1 MLKKRLLYFLFY
13 WANLILVVESSG
25 QELET
30 LPASTKWSQIKTEN
44 FEIIF
49 QNGFESEANRT
60 ANILETIHSP
70 ASQSLGVKP
79 RSFSVILQNQN
90 AISNGF
96 VTIGPRRSEF
106 FTTYSQDNKKL
117 GNVDWLEHL
126 AVHEYRH
133 MVQFEK
139 AYKPTINKL
148 MYLAFGEYGVGFS
161 AGIAA
166 PSWFWEGDA
175 VGMETSITRTG
186 RGRTPDFA
194 LQFKANLLEKGGFN
208 YNKQHLTSFKDFVPN
223 HYRTGYFMTTYFKRK
238 YGADIWDKII
248 DQSFQFPFIPFVFSN
263 AIKKETGLNLN
274 QNYKGMLSEMKAL
287 YSTQTKFIPENIGTT
302 LNKRKTKVYTDYHYP
317 KMVDSGNILA
327 LKSGFS
333 DTQKIVSIDNKGKE
347 KTLFT
352 TGIMND
358 PGFLSINNNMIV
370 WTEYEFD
377 PRWLKRTYSVIK
389 SFSLNDNS
397 YRRITKKS
405 KYSSAALSHDGAT
418 IVAINNSEHNK
429 HSIQLLDFFS
439 GEAKEVFDNPNNAF
453 YSMPSFSPDD
463 QYIVVLKMSND
474 KKFIVK
480 KNINTSEE
488 QVLLETVSEN
498 FGHPVLFGPFLFYN
512 SPING
517 IDNIYA
523 LNLLSK
529 EIFQVTNSKLG
540 SFNPSIS
547 KDGKEIVYNNFTVNG
562 MDIISSKLDPNDWLP
577 IENVENRNINFEEPM
592 IKNEGLSNLLDNVG
606 IDTFEIKPYKKIK
619 HTIKPHS
626 WGISAIPT
634 NTSLIFGINSQDIL
648 STTTISA
655 GLKFDS
661 DERNWLKFGNISY
674 QGLYPIIDVSIVDGT
689 RSALVNIESGR
700 EVFNWNETS
709 LSAGLRIPLI
719 LTNSKYL
726 RKLSLSSK
734 SILTSVSGF
743 KLPQGLFIDQSGNGN
758 LRALEHSIGF
768 VNNLR
773 RSKLDLN
780 SKYGQSLLLNLKH
793 TPIGGVYHSTLLSAE
808 SNLYFPGFIKH
819 HSFQLRGSFQSEDSQ
834 NYYFNSPIRFTRG
847 ISYAPFRYFTNWSIN
862 YKMPI
867 WCPDIHI
874 GPLLNVQRVYINGFY
889 DKGWGRISSNDRPDI
904 SFKSYGAEIS
914 FNFNLMR
921 YLVLFD
927 VGLRYSY
934 VPEFKENRTELII
947 GAITF

>member
-1 MLKKRLLYFLFY
+1 M
-13 WANLILVVESSG
+13 ANLILVIESRG

-70 ASQSLGVKP
+70 ASQTLGVKP

-90 AISNGF
+90 ASSNGF

-106 FTTYSQDNKKL
+106 FTTYNQDNKKL
-117 GNVDWLEHL
+117 GNVDWIEHL

-139 AYKPTINKL
+139 AYKPAINKL

-175 VGMETSITRTG
+175 VGIETSVTRTG

-248 DQSFQFPFIPFVFSN
+248 DRSFQFPFIPFVFSN

-274 QNYKGMLSEMKAL
+274 QNYKGMLSEMNNL
-287 YSTQTKFIPENIGTT
+287 YNNQTKSISENTGTT
-302 LNKRKTKVYTDYHYP
+302 LNKRKTNVYTDYHYP
-317 KMVDSGNILA
+317 KKVDSGNTIA

-333 DTQKIVSIDNKGKE
+333 DIQKFVSIDQRGKE
-347 KTLFT
+347 TTLFT

-358 PGFLSINNNMIV
+358 PGFLSINNNTIV

-377 PRWLKRTYSVIK
+377 PRWLKKSYSVIK
-389 SFSLNDNS
+389 SFNLNDNS

-405 KYSSAALSHDGAT
+405 KYSAAALSHDGAT
-418 IVAINNSEHNK
+418 IVAINNSQHNE
-429 HSIQLLDFFS
+429 HSIQLLDFIS
-439 GEAKEVFDNPNNAF
+439 GETKQVFDNPSNAF

-463 QYIVVLKMSND
+463 QSIVALKMLDN
-474 KKFIVK
+474 KKFIII

-488 QVLLETVSEN
+488 QVLLETISEN
-498 FGHPVLFGPFLFYN
+498 FGHPVLFDEFLFYN

-523 LNLLSK
+523 LNITTK
-529 EIFQVTNSKLG
+529 ELFQVSNSRLG

-547 KDGKEIVYNNFTVNG
+547 KSGKEIVYNNFTVNG
-562 MDIISSKLDPNDWLP
+562 MDIVSSKLNPNEWLP
-577 IENVENRNINFEEPM
+577 IESMEDRNINFEEPM
-592 IKNEGLSNLLDNVG
+592 VRNEGLSKILDNVST
-606 IDTFEIKPYKKIK
+606 DTFKIKPYKKFK

-655 GLKFDS
+655 GLKYDS
-661 DERNWLKFGNISY
+661 DERNWLKFGTISY
-674 QGLYPIIDVSIVDGT
+674 QGLYPIIDVSIVDGA
-689 RSALVNIESGR
+689 RSATVNTKTGR
-700 EVFNWNETS
+700 RSFSWNETS
-709 LSAGLRIPLI
+709 FSAGLRIPLV

-734 SILTSVSGF
+734 SILTSVSGYQ
-743 KLPQGLFIDQSGNGN
+743 LPEDFLIDQSGNGN
-758 LRALEHSIGF
+758 LHALEHSIRF

-793 TPIGGVYHSTLLSAE
+793 TPLGGDYHSTLLAAE
-808 SNLYFPGFIKH
+808 SNLYFPSFIKH
-819 HSFQLRGSFQSEDSQ
+819 HSIHLRGTFQSEDSK
-834 NYYFNSPIRFTRG
+834 NYYFDSPIRFTRG
-847 ISYAPFRYFTNWSIN
+847 IGYTPFRYFTNWSIN

-867 WCPDIHI
+867 WYPDIHL
-874 GPLLNVQRVYINGFY
+874 GPLLNIQRVYINGFY
-889 DKGWGRISSNDRPDI
+889 DKGWGSIPDSDRQDI
-904 SFKSYGAEIS
+904 SFKSYGAELS

-934 VPEFKENRTELII
+934 IPEFKENRTELII

>member
-1 MLKKRLLYFLFY
+1 MFFCLP
-13 WANLILVVESSG
+13 NLILVIKSSG

-30 LPASTKWSQIKTEN
+30 LPASTKWSQIQTEN

-49 QNGFESEANRT
+49 QNGFEYEANRT

-70 ASQSLGVKP
+70 ASQSLGIKP
-79 RSFSVILQNQN
+79 RTFSVILQNQN
-90 AISNGF
+90 ALSNGF

-139 AYKPTINKL
+139 AYKPAINKL

-175 VGMETSITRTG
+175 VGIETSVTRTG
-186 RGRTPDFA
+186 RGRTPNFA
-194 LQFKANLLEKGGFN
+194 LQFKTNLLEKGGFN
-208 YNKQHLTSFKDFVPN
+208 YNKQHLTSFKDLVPN

-238 YGADIWDKII
+238 YGVDIWDKII
-248 DQSFQFPFIPFVFSN
+248 DRSFRFPFIPFVFSN
-263 AIKKETGLNLN
+263 AIKKETGLNLI
-274 QNYKGMLSEMKAL
+274 QNYKGMISEMTDL
-287 YSTQTKFIPENIGTT
+287 YNEQTKSISENIRTT
-302 LNKRKTKVYTDYHYP
+302 INKRKGNVYTNYHYP
-317 KMVDSGNILA
+317 KKVDSGRIIA

-333 DTQKIVSIDNKGKE
+333 DTQKIVSIDHKGNE

-358 PGFLSINNNMIV
+358 PGFLSINNNTIV

-377 PRWLKRTYSVIK
+377 PRWQKKTYSVIK
-389 SFSLNDNS
+389 SFSLYDNS
-397 YRRITKKS
+397 YHRITKKS
-405 KYSSAALSHDGAT
+405 KYSAAALSHDRAT
-418 IVAINNSEHNK
+418 IVAINNSEHNE
-429 HSIQLLDFFS
+429 HSIQLLDFLS
-439 GEAKEVFDNPNNAF
+439 GETKQVFDNPENAF
-453 YSMPSFSPDD
+453 YSMPSFSQDD
-463 QYIVVLKMSND
+463 ESIVVLKMSND

-480 KNINTSEE
+480 KNINSSEE
-488 QVLLETVSEN
+488 QVLHETVNEN
-498 FGHPVLFGPFLFYN
+498 FGHPILFGQFLFYN

-523 LNLLSK
+523 LDMISK

-540 SFNPSIS
+540 AFNPSIS
-547 KDGKEIVYNNFTVNG
+547 KDGKEIIYNNFTVNG
-562 MDIISSKLDPNDWLP
+562 MDIVSSKLNPNDWLP
-577 IENVENRNINFEEPM
+577 IKNMEDRNIHFEEPM
-592 IKNEGLSNLLDNVG
+592 VKSEGLSNILDNVNNE
-606 IDTFEIKPYKKIK
+606 TFDIKPYKKIK

-661 DERNWLKFGNISY
+661 DERNWLKFGSISY

-689 RSALVNIESGR
+689 RSAVVNIESSR

-734 SILTSVSGF
+734 SILTTVSGF
-743 KLPQGLFIDQSGNGN
+743 RLPQGSFIDQSGNGN
-758 LRALEHSIGF
+758 LKTLEHSIGF

-780 SKYGQSLLLNLKH
+780 RKFGQSLLINLKH
-793 TPIGGVYHSTLLSAE
+793 TPFGDSYHSTLLAAE

-819 HSFQLRGSFQSEDSQ
+819 HSFHLRGSFQSEDSK

-847 ISYAPFRYFTNWSIN
+847 VGYAPFRYFTNWSIN

-867 WCPDIHI
+867 WYPDVHI
-874 GPLLNVQRVYINGFY
+874 GPLLNIQRVYINGFL
-889 DKGWGRISSNDRPDI
+889 DKGNGKVSDDDPRDI
-904 SFKSYGAEIS
+904 SFKSYGTEVS

-934 VPEFKENRTELII
+934 VPEFKENRTEIII
-947 GAITF
+947 GAIIF